1 MNSFLPFAPISPTSS
16 LERVAC
22 KDEETTLA
30 TKILSGALTRKWR
43 QAPALPRYIPN
54 ADNRPASLKISGWA
68 SLKTLC
74 ETDGAVRSEIDT
86 NHAANQAS
94 LRPVFSKLMCKN
106 QVRFL
111 GGNTSGVN
119 QCNPQS
125 SRPWFGGG
133 GSDPLPLRQSLKCLH
148 TRQRSVVAAVN
159 SHSRFS
165 VLGVVWLRQTA
176 MHRVHGGHFGHFQ
189 NIIGSGLPRTVR
201 LIALWE

>member
-1 MNSFLPFAPISPTSS
+1 MNSFLPFVPISPTSS

-22 KDEETTLA
+22 KDEETGLA
-30 TKILSGALTRKWR
+30 TEILSGPLTRQWR
-43 QAPALPRYIPN
+43 QAPALPRDMPN
-54 ADNRPASLKISGWA
+54 VDNRTASLKISGWA
-68 SLKTLC
+68 SLKTRC

-94 LRPVFSKLMCKN
+94 LRPDFSKLMCKN
-106 QVRFL
+106 QVPLL
-111 GGNTSGVN
+111 GGNISGVN

-133 GSDPLPLRQSLKCLH
+133 GSDAPPLRQSLNCLH

-189 NIIGSGLPRTVR
+189 DMIGDG
-201 LIALWE
+201 